1 MHNCEW
7 GKETSLDDQV
17 QGNSRIS
24 NQFLILISNQEVDF
38 RLLMKRI
45 IDILNSTVTCWCILF
60 FFREKRLSII
70 LYLIYIWLKLKLF
83 PAEHEIVF
91 HPVYWSPPSVHAWRT
106 SPCLMAADLVHSCST
121 NEIRLFMIKSSPYDI
136 VHLAATHPQCIDIFR
151 YRSNLQSLK
160 RVRSLLG
167 TAMEKQWTSTFESS
181 SLYSS
186 FGGNSY
192 IYIWAWDAFR
202 NPVIFFF
209 GGGKMLTAAQNLD
222 PVICGCV
229 FVYVF
234 ISFLIQEHLVRPTG
248 FINCFLLLN
257 FI

>member
-1 MHNCEW
+1 M
-7 GKETSLDDQV
+7 
-17 QGNSRIS
+17 
-24 NQFLILISNQEVDF
+24 DF

-45 IDILNSTVTCWCILF
+45 IDILNSTVTCRCILF

-91 HPVYWSPPSVHAWRT
+91 HPVYRSPPSVHAWQTYPR
-106 SPCLMAADLVHSCST
+106 LMAADLVHSCST
-121 NEIRLFMIKSSPYDI
+121 IEIRLFVINSSPYD
-136 VHLAATHPQCIDIFR
+136 VHLAATHPQCIGIFTIESAIFKESAVFVR
-151 YRSNLQSLK
+151 YCNGETVNFHFRKLVTLFFIWRK
-160 RVRSLLG
+160 LI
-167 TAMEKQWTSTFESS
+167 
-181 SLYSS
+181 
-186 FGGNSY
+186 Y
-192 IYIWAWDAFR
+192 IYIWARDAFR

-209 GGGKMLTAAQNLD
+209 GGGKKLTAAQNLD
-222 PVICGCV
+222 PAICGCV

-248 FINCFLLLN
+248 FINCSLLLN